1 LILRDKDYIEEL
13 FSRSL
18 GEHQTGV
25 RPEIWSAIQSKMA
38 AASVASTAATTAS
51 KSLLVKGIIGL
62 GSLAVI
68 GIGSYIYFNN
78 NENSISGK
86 QVHENEKQ
94 VISSEDPAVKD
105 ENTIQ
110 SDNTSSGESVKE
122 DRHLTYFPPVVTKEF
137 SNSNTTAHTSTLE
150 NKVENP
156 EAPVQ
161 SGVSVSNEEI
171 KKELGVAKEEI
182 KQVVSPGTSKEPVN
196 TTTATTTG
204 KSKQGYVRPWNVA
217 NVFTPNN
224 DGINDFFFLE
234 TGGELKEFSIT
245 ILDKDNKVVYRS
257 EDTRF
262 KWDGTNYLTGE
273 KVPDGNY
280 SYIIYAVDLNGE
292 LIKQFNL
299 LYITK

>member
-1 LILRDKDYIEEL
+1 MRDKDYIEEL
-13 FSRSL
+13 FSKSL
-18 GEHQTGV
+18 EGHETSV

-38 AASVASTAATTAS
+38 VTSVASTVAATAS

-78 NENSISGK
+78 NEENTVSDK
-86 QVHENEKQ
+86 QIHENKEQ
-94 VISSEDPAVKD
+94 IISSKETVSEENAVKS
-105 ENTIQ
+105 ENKY
-110 SDNTSSGESVKE
+110 SREPENE
-122 DRHLTYFPPVVTKEF
+122 DLRLTYFPPIVTEDRL
-137 SNSNTTAHTSTLE
+137 NSNTTTHTSTLE
-150 NKVENP
+150 NKIENT

-161 SGVSVSNEEI
+161 SGVSVSNEEV
-171 KKELGVAKEEI
+171 KKELGAAKEEI
-182 KQVVSPGTSKEPVN
+182 KQVVSPETIKEPVN
-196 TTTATTTG
+196 GTTANTTG
-204 KSKQGYVRPWNVA
+204 KSKQGYVKPWNVA

-273 KVPDGNY
+273 KVPEGNY

>member
-1 LILRDKDYIEEL
+1 MRDKDYIEEL
-13 FSRSL
+13 FSKSL

-38 AASVASTAATTAS
+38 TASVASTAAATAS

-78 NENSISGK
+78 NENSTSGK
-86 QVHENEKQ
+86 QAHENEKQ
-94 VISSEDPAVKD
+94 IISSEDPAVKN

-110 SDNTSSGESVKE
+110 SDNKSSGESVKE
-122 DRHLTYFPPVVTKEF
+122 DSYLPYFTPVVTKDI
-137 SNSNTTAHTSTLE
+137 SNNNTTAHTSTLE
-150 NKVENP
+150 NEVENT
-156 EAPVQ
+156 EAPVK

-171 KKELGVAKEEI
+171 KKESGGNAKEEI
-182 KQVVSPGTSKEPVN
+182 KQVVSPEPIKEPVN
-196 TTTATTTG
+196 NTAANTAG
-204 KSKQGYVRPWNVA
+204 KPKQGYVKPWNAA

>member
-1 LILRDKDYIEEL
+1 LRDKDYIEEL

-18 GEHQTGV
+18 EGHEASV

-38 AASVASTAATTAS
+38 VASVASATAATAS
-51 KSLLVKGIIGL
+51 KSLLIKGIIGL

-68 GIGSYIYFNN
+68 GIGSYIYFGNDD
-78 NENSISGK
+78 SSASGQ

-94 VISSEDPAVKD
+94 IISSEDPAVKN
-105 ENTIQ
+105 ENAVK
-110 SDNTSSGESVKE
+110 SDNKSSEELIKE
-122 DRHLTYFPPVVTKEF
+122 DLHLTYFPPIVTEDL

-150 NKVENP
+150 NKVENT
-156 EAPVQ
+156 EAPAQ
-161 SGVSVSNEEI
+161 SGVSVSNEEV
-171 KKELGVAKEEI
+171 KKETGTLKEEI
-182 KQVVSPGTSKEPVN
+182 KQPVSVTPAETTNAAN
-196 TTTATTTG
+196 TGVAG
-204 KSKQGYVRPWNVA
+204 KSKQGYVKPWNVA